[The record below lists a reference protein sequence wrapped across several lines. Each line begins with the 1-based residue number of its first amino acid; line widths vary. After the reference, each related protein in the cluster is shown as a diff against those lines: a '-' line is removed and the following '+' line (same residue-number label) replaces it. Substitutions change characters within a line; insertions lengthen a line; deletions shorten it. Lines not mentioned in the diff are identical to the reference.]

1 MVEIPV
7 QTALIS
13 EDDLMRL
20 GSDTRVEIVDG
31 ELVYISPVGGMH
43 VFVVNNT
50 YDALKPIVKEK
61 KLGYLFTDGL
71 IYRMFGTSEDIRGA
85 RVPDVSFIRKANIPK
100 DWDLRRPFLGVPDL
114 AIEVISP
121 GDDAVDVLKKVR
133 EYFSKGTEQ
142 VWRMYPDEKE
152 VHQYFRDDP
161 DAVRVYTGDKLID
174 ADAFSPGLILVMSD
188 LFLLPDLD

>member
-1 MVEIPV
+1 MVELPA

-20 GSDTRVEIVDG
+20 GSDARVEIVDG
-31 ELVYISPVGGMH
+31 ELVYMLPVGGLH

-71 IYRMFGTSEDIRGA
+71 IYRMFGTSESIRGA
-85 RVPDVSFIRKANIPK
+85 RVPDVSFIRKANIPQ
-100 DWDLRRPFLGVPDL
+100 DWDLHLPFPGAPDL

-142 VWRMYPDEKE
+142 VWLMYPDEKE

-174 ADAFSPGLILVMSD
+174 AEVFFPGLKLVTSD
-188 LFLLPDLD
+188 LFMLPELD